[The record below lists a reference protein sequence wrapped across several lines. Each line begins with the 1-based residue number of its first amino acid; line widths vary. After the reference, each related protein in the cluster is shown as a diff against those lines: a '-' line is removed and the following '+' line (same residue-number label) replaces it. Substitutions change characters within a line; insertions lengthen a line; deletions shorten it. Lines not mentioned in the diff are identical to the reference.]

1 MWTSVSAGEPCPAF
15 PGAHAMEPSSD
26 AEWKRAALRSE
37 ISLPGD
43 KGVLDATRMRRRKL
57 LQQCQIWLCQTKGIS
72 LSYSLH
78 EKHCDPEKI
87 SQWLVVYGREL
98 FKSGKAYRSRPELRK
113 PLTQAWDLAVS
124 WIAGE
129 PFVGLAV

>member
-1 MWTSVSAGEPCPAF
+1 
-15 PGAHAMEPSSD
+15 MEPSSD
-26 AEWKRAALRSE
+26 AGRKRAALRSE

-43 KGVLDATRMRRRKL
+43 RVVLDATRMRQRKL
-57 LQQCQIWLCQTKGIS
+57 LQQFQIWLWQTKGIS
-72 LSYSLH
+72 LSYLLH
-78 EKHCDPEKI
+78 EKPCDPGKI

-113 PLTQAWDLAVS
+113 QLTQAWDLAVS
-124 WIAGE
+124 WVAGE